1 MSKSWL
7 WVFVFWFISLL
18 VGVLW
23 GLLSLAGVNATRIGE
38 GLGKYS
44 ATVQA
49 VSPAL
54 LVLLVLALI
63 LLTLAYAILTHK
75 LRRAT
80 DSLASIA
87 AYQSKLLAA
96 NQRAYLCIEP
106 LGILLTVGGTRVL
119 GHAVPEAD
127 MQSELAAGS
136 GLHLADQVGT
146 SYQPAARPYGR
157 MKNARDAAAITAVA
171 AQPQIAIDRD
181 SVSRPMTLGLRT
193 ISIITAMSGAAS
205 TPLTTAAQ

>member
-7 WVFVFWFISLL
+7 WVFVVWFISLL
-18 VGVLW
+18 VGILW
-23 GLLSLAGVNATRIGE
+23 GLLSSPGVNATRIGE

-63 LLTLAYAILTHK
+63 LLTLAYAILTYK

-96 NQRAYLCIEP
+96 NQCL
-106 LGILLTVGGTRVL
+106 
-119 GHAVPEAD
+119 
-127 MQSELAAGS
+127 
-136 GLHLADQVGT
+136 
-146 SYQPAARPYGR
+146 
-157 MKNARDAAAITAVA
+157 
-171 AQPQIAIDRD
+171 
-181 SVSRPMTLGLRT
+181 SVR
-193 ISIITAMSGAAS
+193 
-205 TPLTTAAQ
+205 

>member
-7 WVFVFWFISLL
+7 WVFVVWFISLL

-23 GLLSLAGVNATRIGE
+23 GLLSLPGIDAPHIGE

-54 LVLLVLALI
+54 LVLLVLALV

-80 DSLASIA
+80 DHLRPSRRLSPNFSQRINVPICALN
-87 AYQSKLLAA
+87 LLA
-96 NQRAYLCIEP
+96 LF
-106 LGILLTVGGTRVL
+106 
-119 GHAVPEAD
+119 
-127 MQSELAAGS
+127 
-136 GLHLADQVGT
+136 
-146 SYQPAARPYGR
+146 
-157 MKNARDAAAITAVA
+157 
-171 AQPQIAIDRD
+171 
-181 SVSRPMTLGLRT
+181 
-193 ISIITAMSGAAS
+193 
-205 TPLTTAAQ
+205 